1 MFIMD
6 FKNLTIVELAA
17 YADLCEKRKVEL
29 FRDMNLYRG
38 DKVISKKYSDLL
50 AVEKTLSD
58 EIDNR
63 LFNNDKEE
71 EKDETA
77 DKKD

>member
-1 MFIMD
+1 MY

-17 YADLCEKRKVEL
+17 YADLCEKRKAEL

-63 LFNNDKEE
+63 LFNNDEE
-71 EKDETA
+71 TVDDEKVSEKD
-77 DKKD
+77 

>member
-1 MFIMD
+1 MD

>member
-1 MFIMD
+1 MD

-63 LFNNDKEE
+63 LFNNDKKE

>member
-1 MFIMD
+1 MD
-6 FKNLTIVELAA
+6 FKGLTIVELAA

-50 AVEKTLSD
+50 GVEKLLSD

-63 LFNNDKEE
+63 LFNNDEE
-71 EKDETA
+71 TVDDEKVSEKD
-77 DKKD
+77 

>member
-1 MFIMD
+1 MD

-50 AVEKTLSD
+50 AVEKSLTN
-58 EIDNR
+58 EIDSR
-63 LFNNDKEE
+63 LFNNDEE
-71 EKDETA
+71 TTDNEEVS
-77 DKKD
+77 DKG

>member
-1 MFIMD
+1 MD
-6 FKNLTIVELAA
+6 FKKLTIVELAA

-38 DKVISKKYSDLL
+38 DKAISKKYADLL
-50 AVEKTLSD
+50 NVEKLLSD

-63 LFNNDKEE
+63 LFNNDEDTVE
-71 EKDETA
+71 DENVSEKD
-77 DKKD
+77 

>member
-1 MFIMD
+1 MD

-50 AVEKTLSD
+50 AVEKSLSN
-58 EIDNR
+58 EIDSR
-63 LFNNDKEE
+63 LFNNDEE
-71 EKDETA
+71 TTDNEEVS
-77 DKKD
+77 DKG

>member
-1 MFIMD
+1 MD
-6 FKNLTIVELAA
+6 FKKLTIVELAA

-38 DKVISKKYSDLL
+38 DKAISKKYSDLL
-50 AVEKTLSD
+50 GVEKLLSD

-63 LFNNDKEE
+63 LFNNDEE
-71 EKDETA
+71 TVDDEKVSEKD
-77 DKKD
+77 

>member
-1 MFIMD
+1 MD

-50 AVEKTLSD
+50 SVEKLLSD

-63 LFNNDKEE
+63 LFNKDDAEKE
-71 EKDETA
+71 DETVSKE
-77 DKKD
+77 D